1 MCRPLVA
8 AILVLT
14 LAACSD
20 ARLADRPEGAVRGY
34 GAGTVVVA
42 DAGGLDRVN
51 PLVATDRGSREV
63 NRYMLFLP
71 LVEPDVYG
79 RYSTRS
85 AEAWTLEEYR
95 EFVFRIRREVRWQAG
110 APTTAHDVAF
120 TYMR

>member
-8 AILVLT
+8 AIRVLT

-42 DAGGLDRVN
+42 NAGGLERFN
-51 PLVATDRGSREV
+51 PLVATDRWTREV

-71 LVEPDVYG
+71 LVEPDGNGGYAP
-79 RYSTRS
+79 RL
-85 AEAWTLEEYR
+85 AEAWAPEGDR
-95 EFVFRIRREVRWQAG
+95 GIVVRSRRAVGWHGGG
-110 APTTAHDVAF
+110 AATAPGGAL
-120 TYMR
+120 